1 MRMIENVAHFG
12 TNAYNKIIE
21 TQEQYIDRICS
32 DLAIRAKEKLRRL
45 INSGKINDDIDLND
59 ITWDYEIAKTTVMI
73 AIKDVNKK
81 WHTNCHFNAKCKR
94 YEDIIKGE
102 K

>member
-1 MRMIENVAHFG
+1 MSMIETDVLTG
-12 TNAYNKIIE
+12 TDKVIE
-21 TQEQYIDRICS
+21 TQEYYINKITEDI
-32 DLAIRAKEKLRRL
+32 IKQAKENLYTL
-45 INSGKINDDIDLND
+45 INSGKINNEIDLND
-59 ITWDYEIAKTTVMI
+59 ITWSYSIAKAVMMI